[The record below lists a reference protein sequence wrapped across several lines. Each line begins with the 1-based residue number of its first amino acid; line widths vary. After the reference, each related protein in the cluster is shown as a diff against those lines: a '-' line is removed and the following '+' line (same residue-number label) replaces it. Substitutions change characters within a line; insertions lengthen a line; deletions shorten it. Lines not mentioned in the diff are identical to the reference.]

1 MSAASV
7 LARGR
12 AAAEALMVDTCTI
25 RRVTSSTTDPD
36 TGHITPTYATVYS
49 GPCRV
54 QQQAATASGQET
66 GEAYALMLSF
76 VLQLPMSVTG
86 VRTED
91 EVTIT
96 ASVHDPDLVDRVL
109 LVKDLAHK
117 THATAR
123 RIGCMERTS

>member
-25 RRVTSSTTDPD
+25 RRITGSTTDPD
-36 TGHITPTYATVYS
+36 TGVITPTYSTIYT
-49 GPCRV
+49 GQCRV
-54 QQQAATASGQET
+54 QQQAASASGQET
-66 GEAYALMLSF
+66 GEAYALILPF
-76 VLQLPMSVTG
+76 VLQVPISVTG

-91 EVTIT
+91 QVTIT
-96 ASVHDPDLVDRVL
+96 ASVHDPDLVNRML

-123 RIGCMERTS
+123 RLGCTERTS

>member
-12 AAAEALMVDTCTI
+12 TAAEALMVDTCTI
-25 RRVTSSTTDPD
+25 RRVASSTTDPA
-36 TGHITPTYATVYS
+36 TGHITPTYSTIYN
-49 GPCRV
+49 GQCRV
-54 QQQAATASGQET
+54 QQQAASASGQEA
-66 GEAYALMLSF
+66 GEAYALMLPF
-76 VLQLPMSVTG
+76 VLQIPMSVTG
-86 VRTED
+86 VQTED
-91 EVTIT
+91 QVTIT

-123 RIGCMERTS
+123 RIGCTERTS

>member
-12 AAAEALMVDTCTI
+12 AAAEALMVDACTI
-25 RRVTSSTTDPD
+25 RRITSSSTNETT
-36 TGHITPTYATVYS
+36 GEVTPTYSTIYA
-49 GPCRV
+49 GKCRV
-54 QQQAATASGQET
+54 QQQAATASGQDA
-66 GEAYALMLSF
+66 GEAYVLMLALT
-76 VLQLPMSVTG
+76 LQVPMSVTG

-96 ASVHDPDLVDRVL
+96 ASVHDPDLVNRVF

-123 RIGCMERTS
+123 RIGCTERTS